1 MNVLSTIFYS
11 VLGLI
16 GAVMLM
22 IYMASLI
29 LKFYYL
35 VIGYFDFI
43 RIKFDDE
50 NKYKEKSIE
59 VNNEL
64 KNLVYGGLTVLSTSL
79 PDRLFIRRLLRNST
93 RINVKDLKEIVGKF
107 EEESLLRIKYMLKAD
122 LNNKNKKMS
131 EISKNFYT
139 FISGGFFTAGGYIL
153 GRNNIKELLNSN
165 LDTIID
171 NLLKFLP
178 VSSLVSVFII
188 LCILFFVFVYS
199 FYYLYNEIRFIYL
212 DHDYLIDIID
222 ETIRKKA
229 PVKNTSAEKW

>member
-22 IYMASLI
+22 IYMTSLI

-50 NKYKEKSIE
+50 DKYKEKSIE

-139 FISGGFFTAGGYIL
+139 FISGVFFTAGGYIL

-165 LDTIID
+165 LDTVID

-222 ETIRKKA
+222 ETIRKKHQ
-229 PVKNTSAEKW
+229 

>member
-1 MNVLSTIFYS
+1 MSILSYIFKFT
-11 VLGLI
+11 LFLI
-16 GAVMLM
+16 VAAFLM
-22 IYMASLI
+22 IYLLSLFFKI
-29 LKFYYL
+29 MYL
-35 VIGYFDFI
+35 IMEYFDFI
-43 RIKFDDE
+43 RVKFDDE
-50 NKYKEKSIE
+50 NKYKEKNIE
-59 VNNEL
+59 VYKKL
-64 KNLVYGGLTVLSTSL
+64 KDLVYGGLEVLSTSL
-79 PDRLFIRRLLRNST
+79 PDRLIIRRLLKNST
-93 RINVKDLKEIVGKF
+93 RIYVKDLKEIVGLF

-139 FISGGFFTAGGYIL
+139 FISGAFFTAGGYIL
-153 GRNNIKELLNSN
+153 GRNNIKEFLNSN

-199 FYYLYNEIRFIYL
+199 FYYLYNESRFIYL

-222 ETIRKKA
+222 ETIKK
-229 PVKNTSAEKW
+229 KHQ

>member
-1 MNVLSTIFYS
+1 MSILSYIFNFTLFS
-11 VLGLI
+11 IV
-16 GAVMLM
+16 GAILM
-22 IYMASLI
+22 IYLLSLFFKI
-29 LKFYYL
+29 VYL
-35 VIGYFDFI
+35 IMEYFDFI
-43 RIKFDDE
+43 RVKFDDE
-50 NKYKEKSIE
+50 DKYKEKSVK
-59 VNNEL
+59 VNKKL
-64 KNLVYGGLTVLSTSL
+64 KDLVYGGLKVLSTSL
-79 PDRLFIRRLLRNST
+79 PDRLIIRRLLKNST
-93 RINVKDLKEIVGKF
+93 RINVKDLKEIVGLF

-139 FISGGFFTAGGYIL
+139 FISGAFFTAGGYIL
-153 GRNNIKELLNSN
+153 GRNNIKEFLNSN
-165 LDTIID
+165 LDTVID

-222 ETIRKKA
+222 ETIKKS
-229 PVKNTSAEKW
+229 TSN

>member
-1 MNVLSTIFYS
+1 MSILSYIFKFTLLS
-11 VLGLI
+11 IV
-16 GAVMLM
+16 AAFLM
-22 IYMASLI
+22 IYLLSLYFKI
-29 LKFYYL
+29 MYL
-35 VIGYFDFI
+35 IMEYFDFI
-43 RIKFDDE
+43 RVKFDDE
-50 NKYKEKSIE
+50 NKYKEKNIE
-59 VNNEL
+59 VYKKL
-64 KNLVYGGLTVLSTSL
+64 KDLVYGGLEVLSTSL
-79 PDRLFIRRLLRNST
+79 PDRLIIRRLLKNST
-93 RINVKDLKEIVGKF
+93 RIYVKDLKEIVGLF

-139 FISGGFFTAGGYIL
+139 FISGAFFTAGGYIL

-199 FYYLYNEIRFIYL
+199 FYYLYNESRFIYL
-212 DHDYLIDIID
+212 DYDYLIDIID
-222 ETIRKKA
+222 ETIKKS
-229 PVKNTSAEKW
+229 TSKQY